1 MMKFVSRTTEP
12 FGVPTTVS
20 LNTVMIDGTGMCGG
34 CRVMSGGAAQFVC
47 VDGPEFDGW
56 LVDWDLLLSRLQYYR
71 PQEQEA
77 IEHWQTCRSREV
89 PA

>member
-1 MMKFVSRTTEP
+1 
-12 FGVPTTVS
+12 
-20 LNTVMIDGTGMCGG
+20 MIDGTGMCGG
-34 CRVMSGGAAQFVC
+34 CRVMTRGGAQFVC

-56 LVDWDLLLSRLQYYR
+56 QVDWDLLLSRLQYYR

-77 IEHWQTCRSREV
+77 VEHWQHACRAEEV

>member
-1 MMKFVSRTTEP
+1 
-12 FGVPTTVS
+12 
-20 LNTVMIDGTGMCGG
+20 MIDGTGMCGG

-77 IEHWQTCRSREV
+77 VEHWQQACRSEEV